1 MTPAAGLS
9 WEASADL
16 VIVGGGVAGLTAA
29 IEATARG
36 LRVLV
41 VAKDA
46 GSPGGAGGTSTQ
58 YAQGGMAVA
67 FGDDVEAHARDTV
80 AAGAG
85 LCDEAAVRSIV
96 GAGAEAFEGLS
107 AIGARFD
114 TGANGVIARTREGGH
129 SIGRI
134 VHAGGDA
141 TGREIQR
148 ALSASAP
155 ATVVGAAALD
165 IVVGPHGAAGVVV
178 ALTGDSLA
186 ANVGVV
192 HAPAV
197 LIATGG
203 SGMLYSASTNP
214 AGATAD
220 GVALALRAG
229 ATIADVEFV
238 QFHPTVLF
246 SPGGRGRL
254 PLVSE
259 AVRGEGAHLID
270 LSGEPIMAGVHP
282 MGDLAPRDVVS
293 RAIACRLAESG
304 ADHVLLDARGV
315 ANMRGRFPTVTRAC
329 LELGVDP
336 SESRIPVAPAAHY
349 ACGGIV
355 TDTDGRTAVPGLYA
369 AGEVARTGLHGAN
382 RLASNSLLEGVVV
395 GTRVARVAAERRGV
409 PTTGDPVIPTSARRL
424 DRTLIQTTMTRDV
437 GVVRDEAGLARSA
450 EVIDSAAVRPLESL
464 RDVEDA
470 AMTLLASATIDAAL
484 LRPETRGA
492 HTRLDQ
498 PHTDNRYRRS
508 TVFRLSPHG
517 TVVRCAPL
525 ENPSV
530 VGA

>member
-165 IVVGPHGAAGVVV
+165 
-178 ALTGDSLA
+178 
-186 ANVGVV
+186 
-192 HAPAV
+192 
-197 LIATGG
+197 
-203 SGMLYSASTNP
+203 
-214 AGATAD
+214 
-220 GVALALRAG
+220 
-229 ATIADVEFV
+229 
-238 QFHPTVLF
+238 
-246 SPGGRGRL
+246 
-254 PLVSE
+254 
-259 AVRGEGAHLID
+259 
-270 LSGEPIMAGVHP
+270 
-282 MGDLAPRDVVS
+282 
-293 RAIACRLAESG
+293 
-304 ADHVLLDARGV
+304 
-315 ANMRGRFPTVTRAC
+315 
-329 LELGVDP
+329 
-336 SESRIPVAPAAHY
+336 
-349 ACGGIV
+349 
-355 TDTDGRTAVPGLYA
+355 
-369 AGEVARTGLHGAN
+369 
-382 RLASNSLLEGVVV
+382 
-395 GTRVARVAAERRGV
+395 
-409 PTTGDPVIPTSARRL
+409 
-424 DRTLIQTTMTRDV
+424 
-437 GVVRDEAGLARSA
+437 
-450 EVIDSAAVRPLESL
+450 
-464 RDVEDA
+464 
-470 AMTLLASATIDAAL
+470 
-484 LRPETRGA
+484 
-492 HTRLDQ
+492 
-498 PHTDNRYRRS
+498 
-508 TVFRLSPHG
+508 
-517 TVVRCAPL
+517 
-525 ENPSV
+525 
-530 VGA
+530 